1 MAKKKNKQM
10 FYVQEEE
17 TVEEC
22 LARIAAEGFMP
33 VRRMEKPVFEEQT
46 INGETQYVPVS
57 QEISFEAKKK

>member
-1 MAKKKNKQM
+1 MAKKKNKQT
-10 FYVQEEE
+10 FYVQQKE

-22 LARIAAEGFMP
+22 LERIAAEGFMP

-46 INGETQYVPVS
+46 INGETQYVPVR

>member
-1 MAKKKNKQM
+1 MAKKKNKQT
-10 FYVQEEE
+10 FYVQQEE

-22 LARIAAEGFMP
+22 LDRIAAEGFMP

-46 INGETQYVPVS
+46 INGEKQYVPVR